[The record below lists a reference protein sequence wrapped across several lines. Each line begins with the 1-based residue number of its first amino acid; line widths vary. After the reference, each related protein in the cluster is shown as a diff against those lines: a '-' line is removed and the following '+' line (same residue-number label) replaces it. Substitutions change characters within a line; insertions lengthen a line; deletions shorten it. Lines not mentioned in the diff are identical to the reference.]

1 MKMYEDYVIT
11 NKLNLDLLKMKSSCY
26 KMYDIINKKLNTA
39 NGSVGYKDN
48 SGMSPLST
56 NLFDRYNLL
65 LYTFDEFHD
74 LYEEIRNTFKL
85 CNTTPG
91 KYYIQCWLNIYKKG
105 NFIDWHN
112 HWLPQCNTW
121 HGFYCVDCEPSKT
134 TYRIPNKL
142 DPFDIISENN
152 LLVMSRSDGDQHR
165 TWPWE
170 NEQKDRITIAFDIV
184 PANRINNDDWVNHWI
199 PI

>member
-1 MKMYEDYVIT
+1 MKVYEDYVIT
-11 NKLNLDLLKMKSSCY
+11 NKLNLDLIGMKNSCHL
-26 KMYDIINKKLNTA
+26 MYDIINKKFNTDKIQ
-39 NGSVGYKDN
+39 GGYKDN
-48 SGMSPLST
+48 SGLSPLST
-56 NLFDRYNLL
+56 NLFNQYNLL
-65 LYTFDEFHD
+65 LYTFEGFHE
-74 LYEEIRNTFKL
+74 LYNEIKYMFNQ
-85 CNTTPG
+85 CNPSTK

-112 HWLPQCNTW
+112 HWLPEFNTW

-134 TYRIPNKL
+134 TYKIPNVSDPL
-142 DPFDIISENN
+142 DIVSENN

-170 NEQKDRITIAFDIV
+170 NEDKDRITIAFDIV
-184 PANRINNDDWVNHWI
+184 PANQVDNNNWVNHWI